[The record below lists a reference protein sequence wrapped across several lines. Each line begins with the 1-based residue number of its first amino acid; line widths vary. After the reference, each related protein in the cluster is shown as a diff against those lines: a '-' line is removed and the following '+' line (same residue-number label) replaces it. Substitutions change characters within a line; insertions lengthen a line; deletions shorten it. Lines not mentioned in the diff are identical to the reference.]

1 MLSGRRHD
9 TPHKGIQHNDP
20 QHFVKHKKLKMSL
33 KIAISTPYDVMKLSL
48 ITLFIMTHNIIVTP
62 SIMPLSIPILS
73 IPTILSTPTLSISTL
88 TSYAEYN

>member
-1 MLSGRRHD
+1 MALCIKAFNITTPSILLS
-9 TPHKGIQHNDP
+9 I
-20 QHFVKHKKLKMSL
+20 KKLKMSL

-73 IPTILSTPTLSISTL
+73 IPTILSTPTLSIKTL
-88 TSYAEYN
+88 NSNAEYNY

>member
-1 MLSGRRHD
+1 
-9 TPHKGIQHNDP
+9 
-20 QHFVKHKKLKMSL
+20 MSL

-73 IPTILSTPTLSISTL
+73 IPKILSTLTFTIKTLKSN
-88 TSYAEYN
+88 AEYLYADCHLC